1 MNTIY
6 TFLTYIVD
14 AFLPILSLF
23 SKKIKFFYRGRKLSF
38 SLLQAHI
45 SPEDKVIWIHT
56 ASLGEYEQGLPI
68 IKELKRRFPEKK
80 LVVTFFSPSGYEAK
94 KYSKDADL
102 LLYLPMDLPKRV
114 NQFLDLLH
122 PEMAI
127 FIKYEFWQNYLYAL
141 KNRGIPTYLVSGVFR
156 QEQLFF
162 KKRSLGMRKVLS
174 CFTYFFVQNEGAKLL
189 LQSIGFSNVM
199 VSGDTRFDRVLE
211 ILSRDNKLP
220 FMEQFLGVAPCMVF
234 GSSWKADESVYL
246 PFLNAYKGNMKFVIA
261 PHQVGDKN
269 QINTLK
275 EAIKKPTILFSEAQD
290 KDLSAYQ
297 VLIIDTI
304 GLLTRIYSYA
314 SVAYVGGG
322 MGTKGLHNVLEP
334 AVFRVPVVIGKHYE
348 KFNEAKELIERGGIF
363 SIKNTTEFI
372 EVASVLF
379 TNVIQREKAGLL
391 NYNYIKS
398 KAGATDTF
406 IHYILDNSIEQ
417 ETENPKGEEV

>member
-199 VSGDTRFDRVLE
+199 VSGD
-211 ILSRDNKLP
+211 NN
-220 FMEQFLGVAPCMVF
+220 
-234 GSSWKADESVYL
+234 SWE
-246 PFLNAYKGNMKFVIA
+246 
-261 PHQVGDKN
+261 
-269 QINTLK
+269 
-275 EAIKKPTILFSEAQD
+275 
-290 KDLSAYQ
+290 
-297 VLIIDTI
+297 
-304 GLLTRIYSYA
+304 
-314 SVAYVGGG
+314 
-322 MGTKGLHNVLEP
+322 
-334 AVFRVPVVIGKHYE
+334 
-348 KFNEAKELIERGGIF
+348 
-363 SIKNTTEFI
+363 
-372 EVASVLF
+372 
-379 TNVIQREKAGLL
+379 
-391 NYNYIKS
+391 
-398 KAGATDTF
+398 
-406 IHYILDNSIEQ
+406 
-417 ETENPKGEEV
+417 